1 MALKVEI
8 NGEKVEIPPTEP
20 EPIVIEVPEPRRVFL
35 TTDMEGNV
43 TSYIIAETFGEAK
56 DKNQLEDST
65 VTTKITPRV
74 LDRLNELFYGD
85 ISSQR
90 RSY

>member
-1 MALKVEI
+1 MSLKVEV
-8 NGEKVEIPPTEP
+8 NGEKVEISPTEP
-20 EPIVIEVPEPRRVFL
+20 IPIVIEIPEPRKVFL

-43 TSYIIAETFGEAK
+43 TSYIIAGTFEEAE
-56 DKNQLEDST
+56 DKNQLEDSM

-85 ISSQR
+85 MSVQR
-90 RSY
+90 RE